1 MYLADMLSQAY
12 LLHNTMQKGNKQDVW
27 LADDT
32 QGEAERDVESV
43 DMLHSLPLSEE
54 TVTAIKEATEADV
67 SMEKLKTII
76 RQ

>member
-1 MYLADMLSQAY
+1 MLSRAY
-12 LLHNTMQKGNKQDVW
+12 LLHSTRQKGNKQDVW

-32 QGEAERDVESV
+32 QGEAERDVENV

-67 SMEKLKTII
+67 SIDKLKTII

>member
-1 MYLADMLSQAY
+1 MLSRAY
-12 LLHNTMQKGNKQDVW
+12 LLHSTRQKSNKQDVW

-32 QGEAERDVESV
+32 QGEAERDVENM

-67 SMEKLKTII
+67 SIEKLKTII

>member
-1 MYLADMLSQAY
+1 MLSRAY
-12 LLHNTMQKGNKQDVW
+12 LLHSTRQKGNKQDVW
-27 LADDT
+27 LTDNT
-32 QGEAERDVESV
+32 QGEAERDVENV

-67 SMEKLKTII
+67 SIEKLKTII